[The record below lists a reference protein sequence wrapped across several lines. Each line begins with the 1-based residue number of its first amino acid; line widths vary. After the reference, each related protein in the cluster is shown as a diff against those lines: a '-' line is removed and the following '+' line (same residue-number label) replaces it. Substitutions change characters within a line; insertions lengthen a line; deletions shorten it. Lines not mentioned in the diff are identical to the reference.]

1 VANYD
6 PDMSYDGG
14 HLASV
19 ARVRDLGDE
28 QRAGSVRNVAAKAH
42 DDSSA
47 VEHGIAAARVL
58 LYKSLNQSTNNDTGT
73 SEGSALLPSKTVGKI
88 WSQRQREDASKTG
101 DGAVQTEAGT
111 GRLVEDCC
119 KSCEK

>member
-1 VANYD
+1 
-6 PDMSYDGG
+6 MSYDGG

-47 VEHGIAAARVL
+47 VEHGVTAARVL
-58 LYKSLNQSTNNDTGT
+58 LDKSLDQSTNNNTSAPEGGT
-73 SEGSALLPSKTVGKI
+73 LLPSKTVGKV
-88 WSQRQREDASKTG
+88 WCQRQREDASKTG
-101 DGAVQTEAGT
+101 NGAVKTEAGT
-111 GRLVEDCC
+111 GWLVEDCC